1 MEEIILEDKQ
11 AMIFLNNLGS
21 STFDPFW
28 ILVSEKWFWIPLY
41 VIFLYFL
48 YKNFNKKSLFYILLF
63 VALGITA
70 SDQIAN
76 IFKFGFE
83 RLRPCHDPSLEG
95 LLREVKCGGKFGFY
109 SAHSSNSFFVAT
121 YLTILLGK
129 KIKQL
134 PYFLFVWAAIVAYSR
149 VYLGMHFPGDII
161 IGAIMGILLALFF
174 GTLAKKVIK
183 KSEVQLKTHN
193 F

>member
-41 VIFLYFL
+41 IIFLYFL

-183 KSEVQLKTHN
+183 KSEATTQDS
-193 F
+193 

>member
-109 SAHSSNSFFVAT
+109 SAHSSNSFFVAS

-134 PYFLFVWAAIVAYSR
+134 SYFLFVWAAIVAYSR

-161 IGAIMGILLALFF
+161 IGAIMGILLAIFF

-183 KSEVQLKTHN
+183 KSEVTTQDS
-193 F
+193 

>member
-161 IGAIMGILLALFF
+161 VGAIMGILLAIFF
-174 GTLAKKVIK
+174 GTLAKKVIR
-183 KSEVQLKTHN
+183 KSEVTTQDS
-193 F
+193 

>member
-109 SAHSSNSFFVAT
+109 PAHSSNSFFVAT
-121 YLTILLGK
+121 YLTMLLGK

-174 GTLAKKVIK
+174 GILAKKVIR
-183 KSEVQLKTHN
+183 KSEVTTLDS
-193 F
+193 

>member
-161 IGAIMGILLALFF
+161 VGAIMGILLALFF
-174 GTLAKKVIK
+174 GTLAKKVNK
-183 KSEVQLKTHN
+183 KSEVTTQDS
-193 F
+193 

>member
-129 KIKQL
+129 KIKKL
-134 PYFLFVWAAIVAYSR
+134 HYFLFVWAATVAYSR

-161 IGAIMGILLALFF
+161 VGAIMGILLALFF

-183 KSEVQLKTHN
+183 KSEIFTQDS
-193 F
+193 

>member
-48 YKNFNKKSLFYILLF
+48 YKNFNKKSLFYILIFL
-63 VALGITA
+63 ALGITA

-121 YLTILLGK
+121 YLTMLLGK

-174 GTLAKKVIK
+174 GTLARKVIK
-183 KSEVQLKTHN
+183 KSEVTTQDS
-193 F
+193 

>member
-11 AMIFLNNLGS
+11 AMISLNNLGS

-48 YKNFNKKSLFYILLF
+48 YKNFTKKSLFYILLF

-161 IGAIMGILLALFF
+161 VGAIMGILLALFF

-183 KSEVQLKTHN
+183 KSEVTTQDS
-193 F
+193 

>member
-48 YKNFNKKSLFYILLF
+48 YKNFTKKSLFYILLF

-183 KSEVQLKTHN
+183 KSEVTIQDS
-193 F
+193 

>member
-121 YLTILLGK
+121 YLTMLSGK

-134 PYFLFVWAAIVAYSR
+134 PYFLFVWSSIVAYSR

-161 IGAIMGILLALFF
+161 VGAIMGILLAIFF
-174 GTLAKKVIK
+174 GILAKKVIK
-183 KSEVQLKTHN
+183 KSEIFTQDS
-193 F
+193 

>member
-121 YLTILLGK
+121 YLTLLLGK

-174 GTLAKKVIK
+174 GILAKKVIK
-183 KSEVQLKTHN
+183 KSEIFTQDS
-193 F
+193 

>member
-48 YKNFNKKSLFYILLF
+48 YKNFTKKSLFYILLF

-121 YLTILLGK
+121 YLTMLLGK

-161 IGAIMGILLALFF
+161 VGAIMGILLALFF

-183 KSEVQLKTHN
+183 KSEVTTQDS
-193 F
+193 

>member
-1 MEEIILEDKQ
+1 MEEIIIEDKQ

-183 KSEVQLKTHN
+183 KSEVTTQDS
-193 F
+193 

>member
-70 SDQIAN
+70 SDQVAN

-95 LLREVKCGGKFGFY
+95 LLREVKCGGKLGFY

-121 YLTILLGK
+121 YLIIFLGK

-174 GTLAKKVIK
+174 GTLAKKVIR
-183 KSEVQLKTHN
+183 KSEVTNHN
-193 F
+193 S

>member
-161 IGAIMGILLALFF
+161 VGAIMGILLALFF

-183 KSEVQLKTHN
+183 KSEATTQDS
-193 F
+193 

>member
-63 VALGITA
+63 IALGITA

-149 VYLGMHFPGDII
+149 VYLGMHFPGDLIV
-161 IGAIMGILLALFF
+161 GAIMGILLALFF
-174 GTLAKKVIK
+174 GTLAKKVIR
-183 KSEVQLKTHN
+183 KSEVTTQDS
-193 F
+193 

>member
-48 YKNFNKKSLFYILLF
+48 YKNFNKKSFFYILLF

-121 YLTILLGK
+121 YLTMLLGK

-134 PYFLFVWAAIVAYSR
+134 SYFLFVWAAIVAYSR

-174 GTLAKKVIK
+174 GILAKKVIR
-183 KSEVQLKTHN
+183 KSEVTTQDS
-193 F
+193 

>member
-41 VIFLYFL
+41 IIFLYFL

-121 YLTILLGK
+121 YLTMLLGK

-174 GTLAKKVIK
+174 GTLAKKVIR
-183 KSEVQLKTHN
+183 KSEVTTQDS
-193 F
+193 

>member
-48 YKNFNKKSLFYILLF
+48 YKNFNKKSLFYTLLF

-183 KSEVQLKTHN
+183 KSEVTTQDS
-193 F
+193 

>member
-161 IGAIMGILLALFF
+161 VGAIMGILLALFF
-174 GTLAKKVIK
+174 GTLAKKVIR
-183 KSEVQLKTHN
+183 KSEITTLDS
-193 F
+193 

>member
-70 SDQIAN
+70 SDQITN

-174 GTLAKKVIK
+174 GTLAKKVIR
-183 KSEVQLKTHN
+183 KSEVTTQDS
-193 F
+193 

>member
-121 YLTILLGK
+121 YLTMLLGK

-161 IGAIMGILLALFF
+161 VGAIMGILLALFF

-183 KSEVQLKTHN
+183 KSEVTTQDS
-193 F
+193 

>member
-63 VALGITA
+63 IALGITA

-121 YLTILLGK
+121 YLTMLLGK

-161 IGAIMGILLALFF
+161 VGAIMGILLALFF

-183 KSEVQLKTHN
+183 KSEVTTQDS
-193 F
+193 

>member
-161 IGAIMGILLALFF
+161 VGAIMGILLALFF

-183 KSEVQLKTHN
+183 KSEIFTQDS
-193 F
+193 

>member
-41 VIFLYFL
+41 IIFLYFL

-161 IGAIMGILLALFF
+161 VGAIMGILLALFF

-183 KSEVQLKTHN
+183 KSEVTTQDS
-193 F
+193 

>member
-121 YLTILLGK
+121 YLTMLLGK

-134 PYFLFVWAAIVAYSR
+134 PYFLFIWAAIVAYSR

-161 IGAIMGILLALFF
+161 VGAIMGILLALFF

-183 KSEVQLKTHN
+183 KSEVTTQDS
-193 F
+193 

>member
-76 IFKFGFE
+76 IFKFVFE

-121 YLTILLGK
+121 YLTMLLGK

-183 KSEVQLKTHN
+183 KSEVTTQDS
-193 F
+193 

>member
-161 IGAIMGILLALFF
+161 VGAIMGILLAIFF

-183 KSEVQLKTHN
+183 KSEIFTQDS
-193 F
+193 

>member
-41 VIFLYFL
+41 IIFLYFL

-121 YLTILLGK
+121 YLTMLLGK

-161 IGAIMGILLALFF
+161 VGAIMGILLALFF
-174 GTLAKKVIK
+174 GTLARKVIK
-183 KSEVQLKTHN
+183 KSEVTTQDS
-193 F
+193 

>member
-1 MEEIILEDKQ
+1 MEEIILDDKQ

-183 KSEVQLKTHN
+183 KSEVTTQDS
-193 F
+193 

>member
-121 YLTILLGK
+121 YLTMLLGK

-161 IGAIMGILLALFF
+161 IGAIMGILLAIFF
-174 GTLAKKVIK
+174 GTLAKKVIR
-183 KSEVQLKTHN
+183 KSEVTTLDS
-193 F
+193 

>member
-121 YLTILLGK
+121 YLTMLLGK

-174 GTLAKKVIK
+174 GTLARKVIK
-183 KSEVQLKTHN
+183 KSEVTTQDS
-193 F
+193 

>member
-183 KSEVQLKTHN
+183 KSEVTTKDS
-193 F
+193 

>member
-161 IGAIMGILLALFF
+161 VGAIMGILLALFF
-174 GTLAKKVIK
+174 GILAKKVIR
-183 KSEVQLKTHN
+183 KSEVTTLDS
-193 F
+193 

>member
-70 SDQIAN
+70 SDQITN

-161 IGAIMGILLALFF
+161 VGAIMGILLALFF
-174 GTLAKKVIK
+174 GTLARKVIK
-183 KSEVQLKTHN
+183 KSEVTTQDS
-193 F
+193 

>member
-70 SDQIAN
+70 SDQISN

-121 YLTILLGK
+121 YLTMLLGK

-174 GTLAKKVIK
+174 GILAKKVIR
-183 KSEVQLKTHN
+183 KSEVTTLDS
-193 F
+193 

>member
-109 SAHSSNSFFVAT
+109 SEHSSNSFFVAT

-134 PYFLFVWAAIVAYSR
+134 SYFLFVWAAIVAYSR

-174 GTLAKKVIK
+174 GILAKKVIR
-183 KSEVQLKTHN
+183 KSEVTTQDS
-193 F
+193 

>member
-161 IGAIMGILLALFF
+161 VGAIMGILLALFF

-183 KSEVQLKTHN
+183 KSEVTTQES
-193 F
+193 